1 MPAVSLLTFDENNP
15 KALGIGPTGIRCD
28 LWMDWFCWENLNRK
42 PWIFIGFS
50 HWTWGFPVNFPLNQS
65 IESGHWSNLLH
76 EAWLFPVLG
85 RHFRR
90 PLIIHPLIE
99 VCDTMASVGDWL
111 LLWNQSKFRA
121 LDMMFDIVWSVSP
134 HVLSSNVWIRT
145 LANCFARFLV
155 GSHRTLQTRSG
166 RDFITSILT
175 SMQVAWQSTCGSG

>member
-50 HWTWGFPVNFPLNQS
+50 HWTWGFPVNFPLKPIHWIWALVQS
-65 IESGHWSNLLH
+65 VAWSMAFSCTWKTVQASTDHPSTEIPCVGH
-76 EAWLFPVLG
+76 
-85 RHFRR
+85 
-90 PLIIHPLIE
+90 
-99 VCDTMASVGDWL
+99 D
-111 LLWNQSKFRA
+111 
-121 LDMMFDIVWSVSP
+121 VWSVSP

-155 GSHRTLQTRSG
+155 GSHRALQTRSG

>member
-1 MPAVSLLTFDENNP
+1 MRIIPRHW
-15 KALGIGPTGIRCD
+15 ALGLQESDGICEWIGFVGKILTG
-28 LWMDWFCWENLNRK
+28 NH
-42 PWIFIGFS
+42 GFS
-50 HWTWGFPVNFPLNQS
+50 HWIWGFPVNFPLNQS

-76 EAWLFPVLG
+76 EAWLGSTWKTVQASTDHPSTAWG
-85 RHFRR
+85 MWHHGKRR
-90 PLIIHPLIE
+90 RWI
-99 VCDTMASVGDWL
+99 VTVKSVKIPCVGHD
-111 LLWNQSKFRA
+111 
-121 LDMMFDIVWSVSP
+121 VWSVSP